1 MDSAVAIRP
10 CCRLRRR
17 LGTDVP
23 PGFMRLIALEE
34 KSPHKWNASGVLGHP
49 ISAGD
54 MCLIAHA
61 YAGAL
66 EHANVIRALCF
77 VEQLGLTFDTQAHAG
92 MRGSEASLLKESGYG
107 QFDYD
112 LL

>member
-1 MDSAVAIRP
+1 M
-10 CCRLRRR
+10 
-17 LGTDVP
+17 P